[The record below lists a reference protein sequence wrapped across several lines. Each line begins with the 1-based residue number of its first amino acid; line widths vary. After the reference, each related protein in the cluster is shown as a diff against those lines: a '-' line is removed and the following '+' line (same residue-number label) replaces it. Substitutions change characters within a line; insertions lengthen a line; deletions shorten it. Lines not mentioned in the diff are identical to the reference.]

1 MIVGRRTRKWWQKL
15 PEEQKDRFRAKREN
29 HGKILGFSSVIL
41 TAFVAFGYQSHLEEC
56 QLTGRKKF
64 IALKKNQVEKIAESE
79 SENVSFVNF
88 FSNFFLNFYFN
99 FRFFWFIFELL
110 SNFRFFFN
118 FFLCNPFIFY
128 NLIMIL
134 F

>member
-110 SNFRFFFN
+110 SNFRFFLISFYVIHL
-118 FFLCNPFIFY
+118 FFI
-128 NLIMIL
+128 I
-134 F
+134 

>member
-99 FRFFWFIFELL
+99 FRFFFGSFLNYYPILDYFLISFYVIHLFFI
-110 SNFRFFFN
+110 
-118 FFLCNPFIFY
+118 I
-128 NLIMIL
+128 
-134 F
+134 

>member
-99 FRFFWFIFELL
+99 FRFFFWFIFELL
-110 SNFRFFFN
+110 SNFRFFLISFYVIH
-118 FFLCNPFIFY
+118 FFI
-128 NLIMIL
+128 I
-134 F
+134 

>member
-1 MIVGRRTRKWWQKL
+1 MKKKSNCQKFQFFLIALFKPASRILAMIVGRRARKWWQKL

-64 IALKKNQVEKIAESE
+64 IALKKNQVEKIAETE
-79 SENVSFVNF
+79 CENVS
-88 FSNFFLNFYFN
+88 
-99 FRFFWFIFELL
+99 
-110 SNFRFFFN
+110 
-118 FFLCNPFIFY
+118 
-128 NLIMIL
+128 LIV
-134 F
+134 